1 MQELNKK
8 NWDRE
13 NTHLKKL
20 TAKRSDYKGML
31 LKYGI
36 LPKDYPYTKYH
47 EELMDKL
54 KSNQFEE
61 IRSILSEKR
70 VELSVK
76 TREYRMVTRT
86 PKTPVDPTIAIK
98 RRRLVKA
105 IEAGLIPETYE
116 NLETELQREI
126 YDLVMNQL
134 DVHIKDIIHNYI
146 NDANLETKQKYLYE
160 KLKVRKYHPSF
171 KKNGKHIN
179 IKPEDIIVN
188 EYCPFLGVKID
199 YRTMPTNTF
208 VNNSHSLDRI
218 VNCKSY
224 VTGNVWVISRLA
236 NMMKNEATDEQLKT
250 FCKNVILM
258 YARKTNTGI

>member
-8 NWDRE
+8 NWHKE
-13 NTHLKKL
+13 NTHLKFLIK
-20 TAKRSDYKGML
+20 KRVKYKKRL
-31 LKYGI
+31 IDLNI
-36 LPKDYPYTKYH
+36 IPKTYPYTKFH

-54 KSNQFEE
+54 KSNQFDE
-61 IRSILSEKR
+61 IKTVISDKR

-76 TREYRMVTRT
+76 TLEYRMVTRR
-86 PKTPVDPTIAIK
+86 PKTTVDPTITIK
-98 RRRLVKA
+98 RKRLVKV

-126 YDLVMNQL
+126 YDLVMNKL

-146 NDANLETKQKYLYE
+146 NDANLNTKQKYLYD
-160 KLKVRKYHPSF
+160 KLKCKMYQPKY

-179 IKPEDIIVN
+179 IKPEDIIIN
-188 EYCPFLGVKID
+188 EYCPFLGLKID
-199 YRTMPTNTF
+199 YRTLPTNIF
-208 VNNSHSLDRI
+208 LNNSHSFDRI

-224 VTGNVWVISRLA
+224 VSGNVWIISRLA
-236 NMMKNEATDEQLKT
+236 NIMKNEATDEQLKT

-258 YARKTNTGI
+258 YERKTNTRI

>member
-1 MQELNKK
+1 
-8 NWDRE
+8 
-13 NTHLKKL
+13 
-20 TAKRSDYKGML
+20 
-31 LKYGI
+31 
-36 LPKDYPYTKYH
+36 
-47 EELMDKL
+47 
-54 KSNQFEE
+54 
-61 IRSILSEKR
+61 
-70 VELSVK
+70 
-76 TREYRMVTRT
+76 
-86 PKTPVDPTIAIK
+86 
-98 RRRLVKA
+98 LVKA